1 MAKRKKQRP
10 ACEVVVSDVLEI
22 RMDFGMV
29 CLRSR
34 DRRGGVACIAI
45 PAEMHADVHRTLHQ
59 AAMEAEEDF
68 WRLSAKHFSSEDR
81 YPAYEA
87 WLLDQGWLA
96 LAARVPDP
104 SGVFMITHSGHVGL
118 FADPPYA
125 PRKTCLVLSPAQL
138 HRTRAGRA
146 QAGMQAMIQAGD
158 PEVRSLGQRRAELAI
173 RMMRTT
179 PWPGGGVGVP
189 EPQHARRVM
198 EGLYEGFLRRDV
210 REVRDPLPD

>member
-1 MAKRKKQRP
+1 M
-10 ACEVVVSDVLEI
+10 SDVLEI

-59 AAMEAEEDF
+59 AAVEAEEDF
-68 WRLSAKHFSSEDR
+68 WKLSAKHFGSEDR
-81 YPAYEA
+81 YPGYEA
-87 WLLDQGWLA
+87 WLLDQEWPA

-104 SGVFMITHSGHVGL
+104 SEVFMITHSGHVGL
-118 FADPPYA
+118 FVDPPYA

-138 HRTRAGRA
+138 HRTRPGRA
-146 QAGMQAMIQAGD
+146 QAGMQAMMQAGD
-158 PEVRSLGQRRAELAI
+158 PEVRSLGQRRAALAI
-173 RMMRTT
+173 GMMRTA

-189 EPQHARRVM
+189 EPEHAKRLM
-198 EGLYEGFLRRDV
+198 EGLYEGFLRRDAQ
-210 REVRDPLPD
+210 EALNPLPD